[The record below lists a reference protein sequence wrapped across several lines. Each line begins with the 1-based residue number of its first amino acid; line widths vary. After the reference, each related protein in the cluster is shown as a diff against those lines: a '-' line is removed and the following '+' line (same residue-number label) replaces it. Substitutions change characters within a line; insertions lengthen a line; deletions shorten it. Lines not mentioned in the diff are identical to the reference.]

1 MKLFLS
7 KLSESVLLTLVATFI
22 LYWILAGIIDYPD
35 YSNNLSGFYYWLNDL
50 FQGRLLMYMPPVDSF
65 GMDADGISTP
75 AIPIEVFSSSMDSI
89 GNNFLH
95 TIGLSIAC
103 LTIGIFLSLIVNV
116 FIIFSTGPISR
127 LAKGLEIVISFVSG
141 VHVIVL
147 AIFLYKIIEPGNSS
161 FTSVLIVFL
170 IICGSNVFYN
180 ISSQQHITLMSLKGA
195 DYILASKAWGDSSLR
210 QMSRTKL
217 LMIINQFTTMLAP
230 ILTNTIIVEI
240 IFQRVGLGSALYREV
255 FSETKYPDIGIII
268 AITLLV
274 ILLIQFFN
282 VARQSIEK
290 FLLGYR

>member
-1 MKLFLS
+1 
-7 KLSESVLLTLVATFI
+7 
-22 LYWILAGIIDYPD
+22 
-35 YSNNLSGFYYWLNDL
+35 
-50 FQGRLLMYMPPVDSF
+50 
-65 GMDADGISTP
+65 
-75 AIPIEVFSSSMDSI
+75 
-89 GNNFLH
+89 
-95 TIGLSIAC
+95 
-103 LTIGIFLSLIVNV
+103 
-116 FIIFSTGPISR
+116 
-127 LAKGLEIVISFVSG
+127 
-141 VHVIVL
+141 
-147 AIFLYKIIEPGNSS
+147 
-161 FTSVLIVFL
+161 
-170 IICGSNVFYN
+170 
-180 ISSQQHITLMSLKGA
+180 MSLKGA

-210 QMSRTKL
+210 QMSRTIL